1 MVTVQVLFPSLS
13 MVSDLALD
21 WVGRR
26 LYIVQIGGTDLTIQ
40 ALALDMVLNDQAE
53 LYEIKRTVVQSNATV
68 KITLSPYTG

>member
-1 MVTVQVLFPSLS
+1 MVTLQVLFPSLS

-26 LYIVQIGGTDLTIQ
+26 LYIVQIGDTNLTIQ
-40 ALALDMVLNDQAE
+40 ALALDMVLSDQAE
-53 LYEIKRTVVQSNATV
+53 LYEIERRVVQSNTMV